1 MRVRKQGMFFLLII
15 LSSFLV
21 FLASA
26 PASARTME
34 DLFTARDWK
43 GVDQLLAE
51 KGDSLSPREQSMAAN
66 ALWFRSRWA
75 DALVLLKKSA
85 PHWPSAVRPYGTL
98 MTILALERTG
108 EKDGARKTAA
118 EFLSSAPKDIGYYV
132 AYALYRLT
140 DEKDIEGR
148 KKYLR
153 KMYSLAENTSQQSTA
168 LSFLLKLPGDKTAYA
183 LNLLNI
189 HPRNSAALRELES
202 LKKPWKADVS
212 FAVGYAAY
220 LRGQYSKAV
229 PLLKAVP
236 LDSRNG
242 RKARYYRAYSLYS
255 LKKYG
260 QALELWSYLARNGTS
275 YAESSIRRISIL
287 ADRAQKDRALRVLR
301 EVARDRKESAVK
313 ARAYYSLSTHASGK
327 EQREYEEKVIALA
340 PDSSYTVRIL
350 WNRGW
355 ARWKNNDIA
364 GAIREWERSV
374 SPAMDSSWRPRV
386 LYWIAKGYGRL
397 NVPEKREAAIQ
408 SIRKHYP
415 LSIYAFLSGGEKL
428 DIVPAVP
435 PAFASGTP
443 SELEKWGFIIYARR
457 TLAAGGNT
465 KSLFK
470 AALLA
475 EWSEDHI
482 AAYSAARRLTSEI
495 SRGPSFFRKG
505 LEFIYPRPFLKEVR
519 SAAERFNIEENLVW
533 AIMRQESAF
542 DQNATSWVGASG
554 LMQLMPGTAKAEAK
568 ALKMKKY
575 NIYDPGDN
583 IILGTSHIARLL
595 KSFGSTELAVAAYNA
610 GGGNARRWLAGRKNP
625 PPLDEWIE
633 MVRFEETNGYV
644 QKVMA
649 NLHVYREL
657 YGTPGKNEG
666 GPSSAGTISEDEDI
680 PIREDEPDPEEGN
693 DDAPF
698 IPDDGGK

>member
-1 MRVRKQGMFFLLII
+1 MRVRKRSMFFLLII
-15 LSSFLV
+15 LSAFLI
-21 FLASA
+21 FSASV
-26 PASARTME
+26 PAFARTME
-34 DLFTARDWK
+34 ELFFARDWK
-43 GVDQLLAE
+43 GMDELLAV
-51 KGDSLSPREQSMAAN
+51 KGDSLSPREQSLAAN

-75 DALVLLKKSA
+75 DALVLLNKSA
-85 PHWPSAVRPYGTL
+85 PHWPSGVRPYGTL

-108 EKDGARKTAA
+108 NSDSARKTAA
-118 EFLSSAPKDIGYYV
+118 NFLPSAPNDIGYYV

-140 DEKDIEGR
+140 DEKDVEGR

-168 LSFLLKLPGDKTAYA
+168 LTLLLKLPGDKTAYA

-202 LKKPWKADVS
+202 IKKPWKTDVN

-220 LRGQYSKAV
+220 LRGAYSKAV

-260 QALELWSYLARNGTS
+260 EALELWSYLARNGTS

-287 ADRAQKDRALRVLR
+287 AGRAQKDRALRVLR
-301 EVARDRKESAVK
+301 EVAGDRKESAIK
-313 ARAYYSLSTHASGK
+313 ARAYYSLSTHSSGK

-340 PDSSYTVRIL
+340 PDSSFTVRIL

-355 ARWKNNDIA
+355 IRWRDNDIA
-364 GAIREWERSV
+364 GAVREWEKSI

-397 NVPEKREAAIQ
+397 NVPGKREAALQ
-408 SIRKHYP
+408 SIRKNYP
-415 LSIYAFLSGGEKL
+415 LSIYAFLSGGGTL

-443 SELEKWGFIIYARR
+443 SELEKWGFITYARR
-457 TLAAGGNT
+457 ILAAGGDT

-554 LMQLMPGTAKAEAK
+554 LMQLMPGTARAEAK

-575 NIYDPGDN
+575 NIYDPGNN

-595 KSFGSTELAVAAYNA
+595 KSFGSTEQAVAAYNA
-610 GGGNARRWLAGRKNP
+610 GGGNARRWLAGRNSP

-657 YGTPGKNEG
+657 YGAPGKTEG
-666 GPSSAGTISEDEDI
+666 VPASAGTIPEDEDVSG
-680 PIREDEPDPEEGN
+680 REDEPDHEEGD

-698 IPDDGGK
+698 TPDDGGK